1 MKQFLTFCFLCMTYA
16 AQADILIVVGKN
28 STVNNINE
36 REVNN
41 VFLSKTRFLDN
52 GTRVKPFELNNE
64 IIKGEFYKLIA
75 NKSPSQ
81 INSYWTTLI
90 FTGKG
95 KPPRKVQEITRLIQV
110 LNDTPSAISY
120 LPQEEVT
127 DSVRVVHTIQCC
139 DDKETN

>member
-1 MKQFLTFCFLCMTYA
+1 MTYG
-16 AQADILIVVGKN
+16 AQADIAIVVGKN

-64 IIKGEFYKLIA
+64 IIKEEFYKVIA

-95 KPPRKVQEITRLIQV
+95 KPPRKVQEITQLIQV
-110 LNDTPSAISY
+110 LNDSPNAITY
-120 LPQEEVT
+120 LPQKNVT
-127 DSVRVVHTIQCC
+127 DSMRVVHTIHCC
-139 DDKETN
+139 DDKDTD